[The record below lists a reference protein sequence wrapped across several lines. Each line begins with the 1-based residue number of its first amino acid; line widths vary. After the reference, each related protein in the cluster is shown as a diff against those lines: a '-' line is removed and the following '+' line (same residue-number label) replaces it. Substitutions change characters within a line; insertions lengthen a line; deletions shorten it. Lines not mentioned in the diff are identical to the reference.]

1 MSIDAIKE
9 ELAGLDADGRQQIIA
24 YLVSINQRENP
35 EYRAK
40 MARKIDDNDP
50 FHWVTLEELDQRLS
64 ITDNE
69 RLN

>member
-1 MSIDAIKE
+1 MSIEAIKQ
-9 ELAGLDADGRQQIIA
+9 ELAGLDAAGRQQIIA

-50 FHWVTLEELDQRLS
+50 SHWLTLEEFEKRLS
-64 ITDNE
+64 LREDEPTK
-69 RLN
+69 

>member
-1 MSIDAIKE
+1 MSIEAIKE
-9 ELAGLDADGRQQIIA
+9 ELAGLDAEGRQQIIA

-35 EYRAK
+35 EYRVK

-50 FHWVTLEELDQRLS
+50 SHWLTLEEFDRRLS
-64 ITDNE
+64 IKGDE

>member
-1 MSIDAIKE
+1 MSIEAIKQ
-9 ELAGLDADGRQQIIA
+9 ELAGLDAEGRQQIIA
-24 YLVSINQRENP
+24 FLVSINQRENP

-50 FHWVTLEELDQRLS
+50 SHWLTLEEFDRRLS
-64 ITDNE
+64 IKDDG

>member
-1 MSIDAIKE
+1 MSIDAIKQ

-35 EYRAK
+35 EYRTK

-50 FHWVTLEELDQRLS
+50 AHWLTLEEFDQKLS
-64 ITDNE
+64 LREDEPTK
-69 RLN
+69 

>member
-1 MSIDAIKE
+1 MSIDAIKQ

-40 MARKIDDNDP
+40 MARKIDDKDP
-50 FHWVTLEELDQRLS
+50 SHWLTLEEFDQKLS
-64 ITDNE
+64 LREDEPTK
-69 RLN
+69 